1 MISEGIARV
10 LNGSAQGVLVDG
22 VPKAGADVLTE
33 ALTNGGGP
41 SRYSVVP
48 TLGLNPIFRGVATA
62 L

>member
-33 ALTNGGGP
+33 ELTNGGP